1 MRVLID
7 GANHRTPFLG
17 SVAALLYMVAE
28 ELLVSAHEEGEEHVW
43 WIDLQVFVGF
53 LLALIVAKAFG

>member
-1 MRVLID
+1 
-7 GANHRTPFLG
+7 
-17 SVAALLYMVAE
+17 MVAE